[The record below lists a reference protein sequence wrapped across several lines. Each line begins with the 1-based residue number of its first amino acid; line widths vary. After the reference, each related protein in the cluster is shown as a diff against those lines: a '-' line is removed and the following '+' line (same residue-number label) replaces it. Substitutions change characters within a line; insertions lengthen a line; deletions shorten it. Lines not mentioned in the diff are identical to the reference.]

1 MLAVLRLSS
10 NKRVSIYHTRMVS
23 YGRKGKEDKREETE
37 ENNRLWKNDA
47 NVARIEKTTTSV
59 LYKQNPKEKPFG
71 RKSLTQGNSQS

>member
-59 LYKQNPKEKPFG
+59 LYKQNPKEKEVELANTI
-71 RKSLTQGNSQS
+71 KGNK